1 MSDVYFNTS
10 VAVIWKNLAAKKSVY
25 VTMNGFVESSQ
36 TGRKITLVEFDHDLS
51 KKMILIGDSRVDIDL
66 LLLLIGNLPCY
77 LMEATI

>member
-1 MSDVYFNTS
+1 
-10 VAVIWKNLAAKKSVY
+10 
-25 VTMNGFVESSQ
+25 MNGFVESSQ